1 MFEPQAYF
9 DRSAFGLSNNNY
21 PQNPIMKHSIEK
33 LLHKY
38 TREDFVFFWHEY
50 PATPIQKS
58 CLSQWYPCRFC
69 VSGKEYFTTEQ
80 YMMASK
86 ALLFNDLDV
95 YAQIFDAT
103 TPKEFKNLG
112 KSVKGYNQDVWNA
125 HKDRIVIEGNIAKFS
140 QNPEL
145 KDFLLSTGDKILV
158 EASPLDTIW
167 GIGLDEEDDRAID
180 PAQWLGENHLGF
192 ALMTVRDMLRM

>member
-1 MFEPQAYF
+1 
-9 DRSAFGLSNNNY
+9 
-21 PQNPIMKHSIEK
+21 
-33 LLHKY
+33 
-38 TREDFVFFWHEY
+38 
-50 PATPIQKS
+50 
-58 CLSQWYPCRFC
+58 
-69 VSGKEYFTTEQ
+69 
-80 YMMASK
+80 MASK